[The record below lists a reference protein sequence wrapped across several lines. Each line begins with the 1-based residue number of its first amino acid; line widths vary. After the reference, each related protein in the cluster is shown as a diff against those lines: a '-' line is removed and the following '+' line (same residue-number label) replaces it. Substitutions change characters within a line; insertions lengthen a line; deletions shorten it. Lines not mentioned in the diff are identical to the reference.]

1 MKFSLTHVRKQSSLQ
16 QTKTKLPRKK
26 QRKLAN
32 IAMGGLVVGSIVRL
46 TLTPAVL
53 MWVWNMAMPAI
64 GVATIGYWTA
74 MGLYIIARLLFK
86 HDD

>member
-1 MKFSLTHVRKQSSLQ
+1 
-16 QTKTKLPRKK
+16 
-26 QRKLAN
+26 
-32 IAMGGLVVGSIVRL
+32 MGGLVVGSIVRL